1 MELIQTLHSTS
12 KSKSVINFH
21 ESFIEF
27 KLIHDHTP
35 RRLAYDEMDQIL
47 IKKMWIFWKIYF
59 AFVLIYSGATIYIFF
74 TERLSIFSLM
84 TALCLLVLVLVNYYE
99 GNSRKVQI
107 KKGALLIDVFSSYK
121 RKEVTAVFDL
131 LLKKSD
137 LVKK

>member
-47 IKKMWIFWKIYF
+47 IKKMAIFWKIYLLLYLF
-59 AFVLIYSGATIYIFF
+59 IQEQPSIYSLQSGFPSF
-74 TERLSIFSLM
+74 L
-84 TALCLLVLVLVNYYE
+84 
-99 GNSRKVQI
+99 
-107 KKGALLIDVFSSYK
+107 
-121 RKEVTAVFDL
+121 
-131 LLKKSD
+131 
-137 LVKK
+137 